1 MWVHLLGKLQENSWR
16 LSKKK
21 TVKLNSRSLQLYE
34 IFTTSRSSRPHVF
47 CKKDVFRNF
56 AKFTGKHFINFI
68 KKETP
73 AQVFSC
79 EFREFLRA
87 LFLTE
92 HLSRGCFCTPQLQ
105 GISLGL
111 FRVAVY
117 RGWLHKYN
125 TFKNLFIYPVSLFS
139 QLFAL

>member
-1 MWVHLLGKLQENSWR
+1 MLRKLQENSCI

-21 TVKLNSRSLQLYE
+21 TVKLNSTSLQLYE

-79 EFREFLRA
+79 EFREILRT

-92 HLSRGCFCTPQLQ
+92 TPLWWLFLYFSNTFQ

-125 TFKNLFIYPVSLFS
+125 TFKN
-139 QLFAL
+139 